1 MKLEGVSLKQAS
13 VDVTK
18 IDNYVKDTVNKVKQ
32 HYQLR
37 PESLQPVGHKEL
49 YPGKRKTGRTLL
61 SLNLPCAFLL

>member
-18 IDNYVKDTVNKVKQ
+18 IDNHVKDTVNKVKQ

-37 PESLQPVGHKEL
+37 PESLQPVVHKGQ
-49 YPGKRKTGRTLL
+49 YPGRRKYLCLCFKKG
-61 SLNLPCAFLL
+61 

>member
-37 PESLQPVGHKEL
+37 PELESAASGPQGTVP
-49 YPGKRKTGRTLL
+49 RKTQVSVPLL
-61 SLNLPCAFLL
+61 